1 MLADMTNFIVDTVGT
16 LGYVGIFF
24 MMFLESSFVPFPSEV
39 VMIPAG
45 YLVYK
50 GEMNLYLAIFA
61 GVSGSLFGALFNYY
75 LAIKFG
81 RQFLV
86 KYGRYVFIKE
96 ETVHKMET
104 YFEKH
109 GHISTFAGRLIP
121 AVRQYISF
129 PAGIAKMNLFK
140 FSLYT
145 SLGAFIWVVILTILG
160 YYIGENQELIHEY
173 LRYIIIA
180 ILFLLSVG
188 GYIYYKKNKKTA
200 HV

>member
-1 MLADMTNFIVDTVGT
+1 M
-16 LGYVGIFF
+16 
-24 MMFLESSFVPFPSEV
+24 
-39 VMIPAG
+39 
-45 YLVYK
+45 
-50 GEMNLYLAIFA
+50 
-61 GVSGSLFGALFNYY
+61 
-75 LAIKFG
+75 
-81 RQFLV
+81 
-86 KYGRYVFIKE
+86 FIKE

-145 SLGAFIWVVILTILG
+145 SLGAFIWVVILTVMG

-173 LRYIIIA
+173 LRYIIFT

-188 GYIYYKKNKKTA
+188 GYLYYKKHKNA
-200 HV
+200 VHA

>member
-1 MLADMTNFIVDTVGT
+1 MN
-16 LGYVGIFF
+16 GY
-24 MMFLESSFVPFPSEV
+24 
-39 VMIPAG
+39 A
-45 YLVYK
+45 
-50 GEMNLYLAIFA
+50 AIFA

-75 LAIKFG
+75 LALKFG
-81 RQFLV
+81 RQFLI

-96 ETVHKMET
+96 ETVFKMES
-104 YFEKH
+104 YFAKH

-129 PAGIAKMNLFK
+129 PAGIAKMNLVK

-173 LRYIIIA
+173 LRYIIVS

-188 GYIYYKKNKKTA
+188 GYIYYKKTKNNSHA
-200 HV
+200 